1 MNDMNDG
8 HWSMLAGAIV
18 GQAMKDY
25 RLALKTL
32 RRNPESRAPKYTKDE
47 VEAFFMSRWY
57 RDLTRID
64 GEKLIREL
72 QEEYL

>member
-8 HWSMLAGAIV
+8 HWAMLAGAIV
-18 GQAMKDY
+18 EQAMKDY
-25 RLALKTL
+25 RLALSGLK
-32 RRNPESRAPKYTKDE
+32 RNPNSTIFQRQRKELED
-47 VEAFFMSRWY
+47 FFRSQWY

-64 GEKLIREL
+64 GNKLIQKM